1 MELVSLLL
9 LLLLR
14 HVSAAE
20 ERVLGV
26 YIFHRHGDRS
36 AKAWKPVNLTALGAV
51 QVHSSGLFYRD
62 RYIDANAPHRLP
74 ALSSDEVVAS
84 QISVTSPRDPVLQAS
99 ALTFGQGLYPPQS
112 GAAER
117 LANGSRVVA
126 PLGGYQFLPV
136 DPSTA
141 KTGDRPE
148 DSAWL
153 QGGTG
158 CVNAEVSSNRYL
170 ASAEYHG
177 DYDRSLEFY
186 RSLLPVINGTYGEDE
201 ANFKN
206 GYSIFDLINVATI
219 HNATIPSSSL
229 LTPSTRAR
237 LFQLASTHEWNLAY
251 NVSEPIRAIAGSVLA
266 GQVLDALRAIV
277 DGKPGAPRFNAQFGA
292 YATFMAFF
300 GLARLP
306 AASPDFYG
314 ICDYASSM
322 VFELVSKKEA
332 VDKPGPDDISVR
344 FLFANGSAADEPL
357 RPFPLFASDSP
368 LTPWREFASAMGQFA
383 ITDTAHWCD
392 VCGKTDGECAEANH
406 RSASSSKSDANSNG
420 SSSSDDAGRISK
432 PVAGVIGALVTLV
445 TIIGLLAAVMLL
457 GGLRLVRKSS
467 LRPDRRQGPDGA
479 IDAKV

>member
-62 RYIDANAPHRLP
+62 RYVGADAPRRLP
-74 ALSSDEVVAS
+74 GLSSDEVVAS
-84 QISVTSPRDPVLQAS
+84 QVSITSPRDPVLQAS
-99 ALTFGQGLYPPQS
+99 ALTFGQGLYPPRE
-112 GAAER
+112 GDVER

-126 PLGGYQFLPV
+126 PLGGYQYLPV
-136 DPSTA
+136 DPSAA

-170 ASAEYHG
+170 ASAEYHD
-177 DYDRSLEFY
+177 DYDRSLDFY
-186 RSLLPVINGTYGEDE
+186 RSLLPVIKGTYGEDE

-219 HNATIPSSSL
+219 HNASIPSSSL

-237 LFQLASTHEWNLAY
+237 LYQLASTHEWNLAY

-277 DGKPGAPRFNAQFGA
+277 DGKKGAPRFNAQFGA

-306 AASPDFYG
+306 AASADFYG

-322 VFELVSKKEA
+322 VFELVSKPVE
-332 VDKPGPDDISVR
+332 KPGPDDISVR
-344 FLFANGSAADEPL
+344 FLFANGSAADAPL
-357 RPFPLFASDSP
+357 KPFPLFARDSP

-392 VCGKTDGECAEANH
+392 VCGKTDGDCAEANH
-406 RSASSSKSDANSNG
+406 RSASSSSSKSDANDNDG
-420 SSSSDDAGRISK
+420 GRISK

-445 TIIGLLAAVMLL
+445 AIIGLLAAVMLL

-467 LRPDRRQGPDGA
+467 LRPDRGA
-479 IDAKV
+479 GADEAVDAKV

>member
-1 MELVSLLL
+1 MELLVSLLL
-9 LLLLR
+9 LQLLR
-14 HVSAAE
+14 HVSAAD

-62 RYIDANAPHRLP
+62 RYVEANAPHRLRG
-74 ALSSDEVVAS
+74 LSSDDVVAS
-84 QISVTSPRDPVLQAS
+84 QVSVTSPRDPVLQAS
-99 ALTFGQGLYPPQS
+99 ALTFGQGLYPPRS
-112 GAAER
+112 EAVEK

-136 DPSTA
+136 DPSAA

-170 ASAEYHG
+170 ASAEYHD
-177 DYDRSLEFY
+177 DYRQSLDFY
-186 RSLLPVINGTYGEDE
+186 HSLLPVINDTYSEKE

-266 GQVLDALRAIV
+266 GQILDALRAIV
-277 DGKPGAPRFNAQFGA
+277 DGKSGAPKFNAQFGA

-306 AASPDFYG
+306 AVSPDFYG

-322 VFELVSKKEA
+322 VFELVTEA
-332 VDKPGPDDISVR
+332 DEDKPGPDDISVR
-344 FLFANGSAADEPL
+344 FLFANGSAADAPL
-357 RPFPLFASDSP
+357 NPFPLFARDSP

-406 RSASSSKSDANSNG
+406 RSASASSDGN
-420 SSSSDDAGRISK
+420 SSSDDNDGSRISK

-467 LRPDRRQGPDGA
+467 LHPDRRAGPDGA
-479 IDAKV
+479 VDAKV